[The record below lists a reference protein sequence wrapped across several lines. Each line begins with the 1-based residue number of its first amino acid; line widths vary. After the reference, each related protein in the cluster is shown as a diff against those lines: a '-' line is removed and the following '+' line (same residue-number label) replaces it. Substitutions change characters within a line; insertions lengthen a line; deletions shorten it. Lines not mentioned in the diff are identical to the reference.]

1 MVPGPSGGEGVCR
14 SSCGLRGSLGNLHAG
29 RWGCV
34 PAQFQCWCLQTWAGD
49 GLGPEA
55 NKLEGEVKDGTFQC

>member
-34 PAQFQCWCLQTWAGD
+34 PAQLPVLVPSDCWAGD

-55 NKLEGEVKDGTFQC
+55 NKLEGEVKDGTF